1 MLRIAK
7 HASCDV
13 PSAIHWC
20 SCGEELL
27 TLTEY
32 HINKHLTG
40 VQPQVTGHCQCE
52 STNAQ
57 CILVIVVWE
66 HIIYS
71 VYVVTLT
78 VFLFALSQRCPE
90 RVEIPS
96 CTLQMAL
103 IKTFL
108 PQSAH
113 VQMTLTVELL
123 C

>member
-1 MLRIAK
+1 M
-7 HASCDV
+7 
-13 PSAIHWC
+13 
-20 SCGEELL
+20 L

-32 HINKHLTG
+32 RINKHLTG
-40 VQPQVTGHCQCE
+40 VQPQVTGHRQCE

-66 HIIYS
+66 YIIYS
-71 VYVVTLT
+71 VYIVTLT

-90 RVEIPS
+90 RVEISS

-108 PQSAH
+108 LESAH